1 MYPLDRGV
9 WGPISRI
16 THLRD
21 ELLRLV
27 DLDLVDGNRG
37 RRRVALARYAAS
49 GRLRGLDGVYVES
62 STFLPAEAD
71 IAFLGLARALG
82 VPVITYVRD
91 AYQLFDDYGT
101 GTGLRG
107 RVGRALFR
115 PAIRALRSVS
125 TRLAFPTNGLARA
138 VLGDRA
144 SDGLLLPP
152 GAPAPFDVPMA
163 PDAGRLLFVGDARLP
178 AHGADRLIRAVGL
191 ARGMGAAVELTVVCR
206 PGTEPPGPWP
216 AWLRIERAS
225 GDGVAA
231 LLPDVVATV
240 IPRPRN
246 PYNDLALPIK
256 LFDYLAYGRPLLVT
270 DCVEQAAIVREADC
284 GVVTGD
290 SPDDLATGIGGLLT
304 ADEATRTRWSAN
316 ARRAAERHSWGSRAA
331 RIVDLLTAHAPDP
344 AS

>member
-21 ELLRLV
+21 ELARLV
-27 DLDLVDGNRG
+27 DLEVVDGNRG
-37 RRRVALARYAAS
+37 RRRLALARYAAS

-71 IAFLGLARALG
+71 VAFLGLARALG

-91 AYQLFDDYGT
+91 AYQLFEDYGT
-101 GTGLRG
+101 GAGLRG

-115 PAIRALRSVS
+115 PAIRALRAAS
-125 TRLAFPTNGLARA
+125 THLAFPTTGLARA

-144 SDGLLLPP
+144 SEALLLPP
-152 GAPAPFDVPMA
+152 GAPAPFDVPVA
-163 PDAGRLLFVGDARLP
+163 RDPRRVLFVGDARLA

-191 ARGMGAAVELTVVCR
+191 ARGAGSAVELTVVCR
-206 PGTEPPGPWP
+206 PGTEPPGPHP
-216 AWLRIERAS
+216 EWLRIERAE
-225 GDGVAA
+225 GDGIAA
-231 LLPDVVATV
+231 LLPDVVATA

-270 DCVEQAAIVREADC
+270 DCVEQAAVVRDADC
-284 GVVTGD
+284 GIVTDD
-290 SPDDLATGIGGLLT
+290 SAEALAAGIGELL
-304 ADEATRTRWSAN
+304 AGDEATRARWSTN
-316 ARRAAERHSWGSRAA
+316 ARRAAERHSWSSRAA
-331 RIVDLLTAHAPDP
+331 RIVDLFRGRSPSP

>member
-21 ELLRLV
+21 ELLRIV

-82 VPVITYVRD
+82 IPVITYVRD

-101 GTGLRG
+101 GSGLRG
-107 RVGRALFR
+107 WVGRALFR
-115 PAIRALRSVS
+115 PAIRALRAVS

-138 VLGDRA
+138 VLGDSA
-144 SDGLLLPP
+144 TDAVLLPP

-163 PDAGRLLFVGDARLP
+163 PDARRLLFVGDARLP
-178 AHGADRLIRAVGL
+178 SQGADRLIRSVGV
-191 ARGMGAAVELTVVCR
+191 ARDAGMAVELTVVCR
-206 PGTEPPGPWP
+206 PGQEPPGPRP
-216 AWLRIERAS
+216 AWLRIERAE
-225 GDGVAA
+225 GVGIAA
-231 LLPDVVATV
+231 LLSGVVATV

-270 DCVEQAAIVREADC
+270 DCVEQAAIVRDADC
-284 GVVTGD
+284 GVVTDD
-290 SPDDLATGIGGLLT
+290 SVDALVAGIGELLA
-304 ADEATRTRWSAN
+304 ADDATRSRWSAN
-316 ARRAAERHSWGSRAA
+316 AVRAAEHQSWGRRAA
-331 RIVDLLTAHAPDP
+331 RIVDLVHGRAPAP
-344 AS
+344 AP

>member
-27 DLDLVDGNRG
+27 DLDVVDGNRG
-37 RRRVALARYAAS
+37 RRRVKLARYAAS

-71 IAFLGLARALG
+71 IAVLGLARALG

-107 RVGRALFR
+107 RVGRVLFR
-115 PAIRALRSVS
+115 PAIRALSAVS
-125 TRLAFPTNGLARA
+125 TRLAFPTSGLARA

-144 SDGLLLPP
+144 TDALLLPP
-152 GAPAPFDVPMA
+152 GAPAPFDVPVA
-163 PDAGRLLFVGDARLP
+163 PDPRRLLFVGDARMP
-178 AHGADRLIRAVGL
+178 AHGADRLIRAVGV
-191 ARGMGAAVELTVVCR
+191 ARAAGTTVELTVVCR
-206 PGTEPPGPWP
+206 PGQEPPGPRP
-216 AWLRIERAS
+216 AWLRVERAE
-225 GDGVAA
+225 GDGIAA
-231 LLPDVVATV
+231 LLSDVVATV

-270 DCVEQAAIVREADC
+270 NCLEQAAIVREAGC
-284 GVVTGD
+284 GIVTDD
-290 SPDDLATGIGGLLT
+290 SVAALAAGIGELLA
-304 ADEATRTRWSAN
+304 ADEATREQWSAN
-316 ARRAAERHSWGSRAA
+316 ASRAARRHSWGSRAA
-331 RIVDLLTAHAPDP
+331 RIVDLLRSRAPAP